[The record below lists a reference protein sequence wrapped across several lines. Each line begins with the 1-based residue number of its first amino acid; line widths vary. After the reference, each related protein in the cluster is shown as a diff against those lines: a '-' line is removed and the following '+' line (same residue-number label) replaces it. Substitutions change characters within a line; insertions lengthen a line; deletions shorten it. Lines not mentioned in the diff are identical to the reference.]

1 MPQKGSNLH
10 RKENRFLEMCKHKL
24 SIPRS
29 QSSNSACQ
37 GLSVGHAVVC
47 PPPVVYKENV
57 LDLLLRKTRMNF
69 RRVGEHERPFTE

>member
-24 SIPRS
+24 SIARS
-29 QSSNSACQ
+29 QSSKSASQ
-37 GLSVGHAVVC
+37 GLTVGPCCSLSAAC
-47 PPPVVYKENV
+47 VYKENV